1 MKKNVLYLLA
11 LICSLSFFTACND
24 DDDDKLEPIGDSV
37 TGVYLGELKIAL
49 GDEKPGDDAE
59 KIAQKVYITKTG
71 DNTIEMQ
78 LKNFSFGAIE
88 LGTIKVDQCEAIKEG
103 ESYKFKGA
111 QSMKLESVGD
121 CDVALTGIIVG
132 NKIDMDISVLAK
144 ADGATLNV
152 QVIFSGTKLAA
163 DLSSEAD
170 MLTFTF
176 DSNKIIGQPVISE
189 NDGTIT
195 FNVSKEITEE
205 ELSALVPQFTI
216 SPDAT
221 VTPASG
227 EPQDF
232 TDGQVVTYTV
242 TSQDK
247 VVVKKYKVSVKG
259 EVYHYSFEE
268 WGTKKETIII
278 YSGEYPYVINADW
291 SSSNAALI
299 PIKGMKL
306 YDKDAPYP
314 IVKVT
319 EGKQGSAASI
329 TTLDTKGGV
338 VLGNRIP
345 KITAGSLFTGVF
357 KIDMKT
363 PLKSTQF
370 GIPFAAKPTALKGYY
385 KYTPGANYYL
395 VGATI
400 DKAAIDP
407 TKHDECSI
415 VAVLFEVTGNE
426 VLDGASI
433 NDPNQ
438 VVLRAELFDGNTVTE
453 WKEFN
458 IQFEAK
464 NGFVYDSSKNYKLAI
479 VCSSS
484 KNGATYSG
492 APGSVLMVDEF
503 EVVLAN

>member
-1 MKKNVLYLLA
+1 MKKNVLCLLA
-11 LICSLSFFTACND
+11 LICSLSFFTACN

-121 CDVALTGIIVG
+121 CDVALTGVIVG

-259 EVYHYSFEE
+259 EVYHYSFDA
-268 WGTKKETIII
+268 WGIKTAGNYK
-278 YSGEYPYVINADW
+278 YDYVMNADW
-291 SSSNAALI
+291 DSSNDAVSTLI
-299 PIKGMKL
+299 TLGCYGKEDPFPILEVEAG
-306 YDKDAPYP
+306 
-314 IVKVT
+314 KV
-319 EGKQGSAASI
+319 GSAGSVA
-329 TTLDTKGGV
+329 TLDTKGKNIFGMRV
-338 VLGNRIP
+338 P
-345 KITAGSLFTGVF
+345 KITAGTLFTGLF
-357 KIDMKT
+357 KT
-363 PLKSTQF
+363 NATVPLKSTQF
-370 GIPFAAKPTALKGYY
+370 GIPFAAKPAALKGYY
-385 KYTPGANYYL
+385 KYTPGADYYL

-400 DKAAIDP
+400 DKATIDP

-415 VAVLFEVTGNE
+415 VAVLFEASGNE

-464 NGFVYDSSKNYKLAI
+464 NGFVYDSSKSYKLAI

-492 APGSVLMVDEF
+492 APGSVLMIDEF